1 MHPFWFFFAVLL
13 ACIAAHFICG
23 LHINSR
29 RAPANFNPL
38 HRTIRPAQS
47 EGDSCA
53 RQGQTARP
61 R

>member
-13 ACIAAHFICG
+13 ACIAAYFVCG
-23 LHINSR
+23 MHIKSR
-29 RAPANFNPL
+29 RADTNFNPL
-38 HRTIRPAQS
+38 HRTIRPVQG
-47 EGDSCA
+47 EGNTCA